1 MLLWNSRDRVRALR
15 TQYPATRS
23 ARGRSFGPIKTSAT
37 TPISSNS
44 DQPMSK
50 SMGNEQ
56 PCVQIRLCG
65 ASDILRKGRHRQSQ
79 PLAAGRTTAVSYP
92 TPDLEAA
99 FALPGLGPITAAADG
114 HEPALGIRDIDI
126 DDRDSAARAPHCR
139 GGHQARG
146 CRGQAR

>member
-1 MLLWNSRDRVRALR
+1 MLLWNSRDRVRALP

-56 PCVQIRLCG
+56 PCVQIRLCW
-65 ASDILRKGRHRQSQ
+65 ASDILRKGRQRQSQ
-79 PLAAGRTTAVSYP
+79 PWRLYRWVSGSP
-92 TPDLEAA
+92 
-99 FALPGLGPITAAADG
+99 ALSGLGSIAAAADR
-114 HEPALGIRDIDI
+114 HEAPVGIRDIDI
-126 DDRDSAARAPHCR
+126 
-139 GGHQARG
+139 
-146 CRGQAR
+146 

>member
-44 DQPMSK
+44 DQPISK

-56 PCVQIRLCG
+56 PCAQYASAERAIFSERDGTGNLSPWRLNRP
-65 ASDILRKGRHRQSQ
+65 ASGD
-79 PLAAGRTTAVSYP
+79 PDFTA
-92 TPDLEAA
+92 EAR
-99 FALPGLGPITAAADG
+99 LKRRLLGPR
-114 HEPALGIRDIDI
+114 E
-126 DDRDSAARAPHCR
+126 
-139 GGHQARG
+139 
-146 CRGQAR
+146 